1 MKSCRV
7 LFLSLLLTIAILL
20 VVGCTGTTP
29 PDVPDTEPAVQNTV
43 LNIVEGQASSY
54 SIIIS
59 ERASETVN
67 TMAMDLRKTVEQLT
81 GVKLGL
87 SDDYVERGTT
97 PAATEILIGHTAREE
112 SRRLLEDTPYGE
124 YSIRAVGDRIVVAG
138 WDENAL
144 QIACTKLIGYMEE
157 HAAAGQLSVP
167 GDYALSGRTFAGLDC
182 LPHYGDSDTAVQFI
196 NIADNSRMLYVK
208 KTNADEFHA
217 YVAKLAD
224 AGFTEFATRQ
234 MGDNLYAIYKNDK
247 KILHASYH
255 AANKEARI
263 TVDDAY
269 DMTLFAEQEYEKVCE
284 PAVHLL
290 GLEFNSPSNPDEYVQ
305 NALGIIFRLEDGR
318 FVIVDGNYFGDRQA
332 KELYDALCKLAV
344 DENDITV
351 AAWIFTH
358 AHNDHVGAFC
368 TLADSQWKDK
378 IKIENFLYHFTTTE
392 QYKNAGGSG
401 ALGDVRSAMRK
412 YPDANHIKVHTGQ
425 VLKVGGAEIEILFT
439 FADSEPTVLTNFNAT
454 SVVLRFITQGNTVL
468 VPGDATDGDCNYLAR
483 KYGDYLKSDIVQIT
497 HHGYNGTSSFY
508 RAVDADVIL
517 WAGGARQFYGEG
529 DLYRIKD
536 WEHNKVAL
544 SLAEECYIAGE
555 TGHTLILPYTPK
567 DNKTVKIYDGK

>member
-124 YSIRAVGDRIVVAG
+124 YSIRAVGDRIVITG

-144 QIACTKLIGYMEE
+144 QIACTKLIGYLEE

-182 LPHYGDSDTAVQFI
+182 LPHYGDSDTAVQFVD
-196 NIADNSRMLYVK
+196 IADNSRMLYVK
-208 KTNADEFHA
+208 KTNADEFNA

-234 MGDNLYAIYKNDK
+234 MGDNLYAIYKNDN

-255 AANKEARI
+255 AAGKEARI

-269 DMTLFAEQEYEKVCE
+269 DMTLFTEQEYEKVCE

-290 GLEFNSPSNPDEYVQ
+290 GMEFNSAKDPDNYVQ
-305 NALGIIFRLEDGR
+305 NALGLIFRLEDGR
-318 FVIVDGNYFGDRQA
+318 FIIVDSNYYGEKQA
-332 KELYDALCKLAV
+332 NLLYNQLCEMAV
-344 DENDITV
+344 DKDNIV
-351 AAWIFTH
+351 IAAWIFTH
-358 AHNDHVGAFC
+358 AHSDHVGAFC
-368 TLADSQWKDK
+368 TFAGSSLKDK
-378 IKIENFLYHFTTTE
+378 VTIQNFLYHFTTDA
-392 QYKNAGGSG
+392 QYKAANDSG
-401 ALGDVRSAMRK
+401 ALGNVRSAMRK
-412 YPDANHIKVHTGQ
+412 YPTAGNIKAQSGQ
-425 VLKVGGAEIEILFT
+425 VLYVGGAEIEILFT
-439 FADSEPTVLTNFNAT
+439 FADMEPTVLGDHNTT
-454 SVVLRFITQGNTVL
+454 SIVLRFTVQDNTLL
-468 VPGDATDGDCNYLAR
+468 VTGDASNKSCNYLVR
-483 KYGDYLKSDIVQIT
+483 KYGDYLRSDIAQIA
-497 HHGYNGTSSFY
+497 HHGYNGTKEFY
-508 RAVDADVIL
+508 ETVDADTLL
-517 WAGGARQFYGEG
+517 WPGGVRQFYGRDG
-529 DLYRIKD
+529 LYRIMD
-536 WEHNKVAL
+536 WEFNKRAL
-544 SLAEECYIAGE
+544 ELAKEVYIAGDKGY
-555 TGHTLILPYTPK
+555 TLALPHTPE
-567 DNKTVKIYDGK
+567 DNDTVKIYDGE

>member
-124 YSIRAVGDRIVVAG
+124 YSIRAAGDRIVITG

-234 MGDNLYAIYKNDK
+234 MDDNLYAIYKNDK
-247 KILHASYH
+247 
-255 AANKEARI
+255 N
-263 TVDDAY
+263 
-269 DMTLFAEQEYEKVCE
+269 
-284 PAVHLL
+284 
-290 GLEFNSPSNPDEYVQ
+290 N
-305 NALGIIFRLEDGR
+305 
-318 FVIVDGNYFGDRQA
+318 
-332 KELYDALCKLAV
+332 
-344 DENDITV
+344 
-351 AAWIFTH
+351 
-358 AHNDHVGAFC
+358 
-368 TLADSQWKDK
+368 
-378 IKIENFLYHFTTTE
+378 
-392 QYKNAGGSG
+392 
-401 ALGDVRSAMRK
+401 
-412 YPDANHIKVHTGQ
+412 
-425 VLKVGGAEIEILFT
+425 
-439 FADSEPTVLTNFNAT
+439 
-454 SVVLRFITQGNTVL
+454 
-468 VPGDATDGDCNYLAR
+468 
-483 KYGDYLKSDIVQIT
+483 
-497 HHGYNGTSSFY
+497 
-508 RAVDADVIL
+508 
-517 WAGGARQFYGEG
+517 
-529 DLYRIKD
+529 
-536 WEHNKVAL
+536 
-544 SLAEECYIAGE
+544 
-555 TGHTLILPYTPK
+555 
-567 DNKTVKIYDGK
+567 